1 MILYACQQN
10 VALRKEYLNL
20 KRSIKRIYLIQKR
33 LNTNFSQS
41 DVANL
46 VGISRQYY
54 NNIENGLR
62 RPSPEIAKKIANCL
76 KFKDEWYKLLEN
88 DTSNISTSINN
99 NFFNLLK
106 KNRQEKE
113 LSVDDICILTQIDK
127 NRYIAV
133 ENGLE
138 TPTKDELNLLKTILN
153 F

>member
-1 MILYACQQN
+1 M
-10 VALRKEYLNL
+10 
-20 KRSIKRIYLIQKR
+20 KRTYLIQKR

-41 DVANL
+41 DIANL

-54 NNIENGLR
+54 NSIENGLR

-76 KFKDEWYKLLEN
+76 NFKDEWYKLLEN
-88 DTSNISTSINN
+88 DTSNISVGINN
-99 NFFNLLK
+99 NFYTNLK
-106 KNRQEKE
+106 KNRQLKE
-113 LSVDDICILTQIDK
+113 LSVNDICILTQIDK

-138 TPTKDELNLLKTILN
+138 TPTKDEWNLLKTILN